1 MKPGKGV
8 RVIVSPLA
16 LIAHQNSPPILFKTD
31 AVARIQ
37 VHRSIIPQTH
47 QTGVEISKWDGGVKP
62 AGWLS
67 FVI

>member
-16 LIAHQNSPPILFKTD
+16 LIAHQNSPPLPFETD

-37 VHRSIIPQTH
+37 VHKSMIPQTH
-47 QTGVEISKWDGGVKP
+47 QTGVEISKRDGGVKP
-62 AGWLS
+62 AGGLS
-67 FVI
+67 FII